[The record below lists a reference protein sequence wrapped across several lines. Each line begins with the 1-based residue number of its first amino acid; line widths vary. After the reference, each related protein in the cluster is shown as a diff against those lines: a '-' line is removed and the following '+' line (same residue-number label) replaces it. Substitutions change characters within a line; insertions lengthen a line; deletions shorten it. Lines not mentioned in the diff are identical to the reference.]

1 MTTRRVVLVGVIV
14 LLAVLPF
21 VVHYFRG
28 ESLEME
34 SELDQYTPIEDVL
47 ARHDTRIE
55 DRINL
60 LKKQSLDE
68 TFVELLEDQ
77 QYYYPSFHSQV
88 HGVPRDIEI
97 IFSTRTFL
105 KVFQQFDALPR
116 EQAVAKLNEFCKRA
130 IKEYKRIEYGT
141 GYDDEVTDYDKP
153 LTAHYMLCA
162 SMLLAARVGE
172 HKVLLY
178 QMDEMQRIFDAYTV
192 RMKVAHP
199 DMNWEREGRAFDPLE
214 DDCFLTVLMYALKQ
228 AKMDIPIDENT
239 LVLKTVP
246 LCRWDAPFTHYDFAV
261 WHGNEKLNPQDVVEQ
276 FVVYA
281 FSHKDYLDIQKKKLI
296 INTLKE
302 CLSK

>member
-88 HGVPRDIEI
+88 QGVPRDIEI

-105 KVFQQFDALPR
+105 KVFQQFGALPR

-130 IKEYKRIEYGT
+130 VEEYNSDEAT
-141 GYDDEVTDYDKP
+141 GA
-153 LTAHYMLCA
+153 AHYMLCT

-172 HKVLLY
+172 HKLLLY
-178 QMDEMQRIFDAYTV
+178 QMDEMQRIFDAYV
-192 RMKVAHP
+192 ERMKVAHP
-199 DMNWEREGRAFDPLE
+199 DMNWEREGRAFGPLE